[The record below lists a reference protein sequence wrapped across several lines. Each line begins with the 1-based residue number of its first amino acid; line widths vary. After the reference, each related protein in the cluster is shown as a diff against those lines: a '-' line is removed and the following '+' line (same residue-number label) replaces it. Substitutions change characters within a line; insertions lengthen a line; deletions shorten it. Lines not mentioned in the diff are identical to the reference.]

1 MTKGQ
6 QEPEGGRRDKAAGK
20 GMHAARPTDK
30 DSQQQGSQ
38 QGKEGKTQSRRS

>member
-1 MTKGQ
+1 MTKRQ
-6 QEPEGGRRDKAAGK
+6 HEPEGGRRDKTARK
-20 GMHAARPTDK
+20 GMHAARPIDK